1 MSEPTA
7 AEIQALQTV
16 IDSATAAAVAAAVA
30 PLQAQLDARETDSA
44 VETAVA
50 AAVAPLQTEIDGLA
64 TRAAAAEARTA
75 ELEAEATAA
84 EAARVEAEEAA
95 ATAAALAEVRAARAA
110 VLAGSIEEG
119 GLGWDAERVEAR
131 ADFYA
136 GLDEDAWLGQVEDLR
151 AQASVTS
158 KIDPPT
164 PPAPLAGASV
174 VGGSPKPPAQAKA
187 EGSDNLNTVLAN
199 RGRIGTLAL

>member
-1 MSEPTA
+1 MTEPTA
-7 AEIQALQTV
+7 ADLQALQTV
-16 IDSATAAAVAAAVA
+16 IDSAVAAAVA
-30 PLQAQLDARETDSA
+30 PLQAQIDAKETDSA

-50 AAVAPLQTEIDGLA
+50 AAVAPLQVEIDGLA

-95 ATAAALAEVRAARAA
+95 ATAAAFAEIRTARAA
-110 VLAGSIEEG
+110 VLAGTVEEG

-158 KIDPPT
+158 KIDPPA

-174 VGGSPKPPAQAKA
+174 VGGSPKPAQAQA
-187 EGSDNLNTVLAN
+187 EGTDNLSTVLAN
-199 RGRIGTLAL
+199 RGRIGSLAL